1 MKHDCLLT
9 SIDRRLFARPYHTE
23 LYRNADNN
31 SHLVVT
37 VDIVL
42 VSFFSDEHR
51 LTWLRAGWTLQMVG
65 SFSHWHQRICS
76 YYPGFARLDYY
87 LCKKKNER
95 RQIVDSHNHEID
107 QLCKKDGGVRC
118 TLFEVTCNY
127 HQLCCRS
134 GFCTRKK
141 YKANV

>member
-31 SHLVVT
+31 SLLVVT

-51 LTWLRAGWTLQMVG
+51 LT
-65 SFSHWHQRICS
+65 
-76 YYPGFARLDYY
+76 
-87 LCKKKNER
+87 
-95 RQIVDSHNHEID
+95 
-107 QLCKKDGGVRC
+107 
-118 TLFEVTCNY
+118 
-127 HQLCCRS
+127 
-134 GFCTRKK
+134 
-141 YKANV
+141 